1 MRVPTP
7 LLCLTADSWGLV
19 SFIYFIMKTNNF
31 YFVLITAMVVIFSFS
46 ACGSDDDNSN
56 GGTST
61 VSIEGTWTAQSQKW
75 YGWDKINNE
84 PDMSNL
90 LNSGENV
97 DSESWIITKNGEN
110 YNFRII
116 YKDNGKDFEEYGEL
130 IHVSGNEYKFS
141 QNNGKAIKDRIV
153 FKNITSNTM
162 VAEYSEYFYI
172 DNPNISKA
180 FGVINLIR

>member
-1 MRVPTP
+1 MKALRYIGVV
-7 LLCLTADSWGLV
+7 LLAVLV
-19 SFIYFIMKTNNF
+19 S
-31 YFVLITAMVVIFSFS
+31 VSFS
-46 ACGSDDDNSN
+46 SCGSDDDNSN
-56 GGTST
+56 GGNST

-75 YGWDKINNE
+75 YGWDKLNNA

-90 LNSGENV
+90 LNSGESIE
-97 DSESWIITKNGEN
+97 SESWIIIKNGEN

>member
-1 MRVPTP
+1 MIVT
-7 LLCLTADSWGLV
+7 
-19 SFIYFIMKTNNF
+19 
-31 YFVLITAMVVIFSFS
+31 FSFS

-56 GGTST
+56 GGNST
-61 VSIEGTWTAQSQKW
+61 VSIEGTWTVQSQKW
-75 YGWDKINNE
+75 YGWDNLNNA

-90 LNSGENV
+90 LNSGESIE
-97 DSESWIITKNGEN
+97 SESWIITKNGEN

-116 YKDNGKDFEEYGEL
+116 YKDNGKDFEEHGEL
-130 IHVSGNEYKFS
+130 IHVAGNEYKFS